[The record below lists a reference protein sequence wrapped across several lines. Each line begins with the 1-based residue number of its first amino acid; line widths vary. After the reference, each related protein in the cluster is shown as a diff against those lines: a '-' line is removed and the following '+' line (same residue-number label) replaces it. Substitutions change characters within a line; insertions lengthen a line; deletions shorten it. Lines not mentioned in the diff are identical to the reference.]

1 MSNKQKEFEIGAI
14 DLVVVNLYQFE
25 KMALKEEL
33 TLAKAIEFI
42 DIGGPTMLRAA
53 AKNYRFSAPVIDP
66 SDYSLILSELK
77 EGGKLSDKTRV
88 MLAQKTFR
96 TISSYDSMIA
106 SYFEKN
112 LET

>member
-1 MSNKQKEFEIGAI
+1 
-14 DLVVVNLYQFE
+14 
-25 KMALKEEL
+25 MALKEEL

-53 AKNYRFSAPVIDP
+53 AKNYRFAVIDP
-66 SDYSLILSELK
+66 IDYSLILSELK

-106 SYFEKN
+106 SYFEK
-112 LET
+112 EFRR